1 MGTKENHDRA
11 ERRECAPRRS
21 RAAITRRELMIGGV
35 MSPTGRARR
44 LTGSRLPWFLVAS
57 TRCTG
62 TRTRESD
69 VGIALAGPVLAAL
82 EPSRG
87 AWLPHR
93 ADLVRP
99 DGQDEEVQVRFV
111 KYGMKLLAASFANL
125 IVLDK

>member
-1 MGTKENHDRA
+1 ARQIDHICAPERWEPKENHDRA

-69 VGIALAGPVLAAL
+69 VGAAPRRAVWAAL
-82 EPSRG
+82 RAEPWCLATPSRG
-87 AWLPHR
+87 SCP
-93 ADLVRP
+93 P
-99 DGQDEEVQVRFV
+99 
-111 KYGMKLLAASFANL
+111 
-125 IVLDK
+125 